1 MTRAEVRGGVRGTA
15 GRGARGVSLA
25 GLGAI
30 VLLGTIVLPW
40 AAGCGARPRIA
51 YVDVQRAI
59 NETRDGKQSKAS
71 LREIYGARQRDLDNR
86 QDLLRQMEQRI
97 NAQKSNANADAYAH
111 ELGVYQT
118 GVAELQKAYKAY
130 QDDLQLREA
139 EAVKGIVEKMK
150 SLLAEIAG
158 REGYTLVLEVNEGG
172 AFYYDKNLD
181 LTLEVIRLYDER
193 FPPSE

>member
-1 MTRAEVRGGVRGTA
+1 VARALP
-15 GRGARGVSLA
+15 LA
-25 GLGAI
+25 GVALALVGAA
-30 VLLGTIVLPW
+30 VLP
-40 AAGCGARPRIA
+40 ALAGCHAGPRIA
-51 YVDVQRAI
+51 FVDVQRAI
-59 NETRDGKQSKAS
+59 NETREGVQSKAK
-71 LREIYGARQRDLDNR
+71 LREIYGQRQRDLDKR
-86 QDLLRQMEQRI
+86 QELLRQMEQRI